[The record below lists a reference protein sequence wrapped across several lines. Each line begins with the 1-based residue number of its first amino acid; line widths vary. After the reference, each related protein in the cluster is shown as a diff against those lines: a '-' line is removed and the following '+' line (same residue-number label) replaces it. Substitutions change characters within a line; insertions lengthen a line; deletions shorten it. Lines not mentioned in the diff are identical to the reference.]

1 MDSDRLYVSCNV
13 LDNCLSSLKHETMYY
28 PSRLKQLIASEDST
42 VDDNVL
48 AELAEYYKTLY
59 TTLISH
65 AANVLNTA
73 GTLAA
78 PNVSI
83 NLLLAILRKKN
94 KGKKPKIVERET
106 ADNYIDVDI
115 ILDSLYAISPVGL
128 FSSLTPDV
136 DFLVCCQIMR
146 DLGEYTVCV
155 SD

>member
-1 MDSDRLYVSCNV
+1 MFLSLFNEIRSCLEAGNKLVGKLADAQNDASDQLRRVEMDSDRLYVSCNV

-28 PSRLKQLIASEDST
+28 PSRLKQLIASEDLT

-94 KGKKPKIVERET
+94 KGIKPKIVERET
-106 ADNYIDVDI
+106 VDN
-115 ILDSLYAISPVGL
+115 
-128 FSSLTPDV
+128 
-136 DFLVCCQIMR
+136 
-146 DLGEYTVCV
+146 
-155 SD
+155 